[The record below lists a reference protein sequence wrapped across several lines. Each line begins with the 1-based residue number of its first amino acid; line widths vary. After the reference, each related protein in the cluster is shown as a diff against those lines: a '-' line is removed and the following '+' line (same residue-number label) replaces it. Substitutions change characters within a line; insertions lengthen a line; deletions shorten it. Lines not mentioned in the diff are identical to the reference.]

1 MDFDDGDALEEADDI
16 AAIEKKI
23 KLADM
28 PDHAKKVAI
37 KELQRL
43 KKMPIHMPEHA
54 MTRSYL
60 ELMTDL
66 PWNRMSPERIDLRKS
81 RQDLDNDHYGLEKL
95 KKRVLEYLA
104 VRQLRNNL
112 KGPILCFVGP
122 PGVGKTSVGK
132 SIANSLGREFHRI
145 SLGGVCDQSDIRGH
159 RRTYIGSMPGRIIQG
174 LKNVNVKNPVFLL
187 DEIDK
192 MNQGIHGDPSAAM
205 LEVLDPEQNCSF
217 TDHYLNV
224 PFDLSQVLFIATANT
239 TSSIPA
245 ALLDRMEVISVP
257 GYTHEEKYHIAT
269 FHLIPKQLKEHGL
282 SEGVL
287 VITGSA
293 IRSLISKYTREAG
306 VRNLER
312 RIGAICRSTAVKV
325 VERNRDSAHEGNEPV
340 TQDQPK
346 PMIEKQATKIDNVIA
361 FSSDMPVIVDEGDLE
376 AILGPP
382 LYENEIA
389 ARIGMPGVAIGL
401 AWTASGGEVMFVEA
415 TKMEGGGQLIL
426 TGQLGD
432 VMQESAKIALN
443 WLRSHVIDYG
453 IAIINATDIM
463 ENTDVHI
470 HFPAG
475 KILSVNRV
483 YEAFMSHYYFQ
494 ELLVKTVLRPVLL
507 SSQPLCPCS
516 QVESRHPIL
525 P

>member
-1 MDFDDGDALEEADDI
+1 
-16 AAIEKKI
+16 
-23 KLADM
+23 M
-28 PDHAKKVAI
+28 PEHARKVAM

-43 KKMPIHMPEHA
+43 KKMPVHMPEHA

-66 PWNRMSPERIDLRKS
+66 PWNKQSEERIDLKRS
-81 RQDLDNDHYGLEKL
+81 REALDNDHYGLEKV

-192 MNQGIHGDPSAAM
+192 MSQGIHGDPSAAM
-205 LEVLDPEQNCSF
+205 LEVLDPEQNCNF

-239 TSSIPA
+239 TSTIPA
-245 ALLDRMEVISVP
+245 ALLDRMEIINVP
-257 GYTHEEKYHIAT
+257 GYTHEEKYQIAS

-282 SEGVL
+282 TEDVL

-293 IRSLISKYTREAG
+293 IRTLVSKYTREAG

-312 RIGAICRSTAVKV
+312 RIGAICRWTAVKV
-325 VERNRDSAHEGNEPV
+325 VERNRDQNRIEGSESENDGESLITLSPSSESA
-340 TQDQPK
+340 
-346 PMIEKQATKIDNVIA
+346 I
-361 FSSDMPVIVDEGDLE
+361 IVDEVDLE
-376 AILGPP
+376 GILGPA
-382 LYENEIA
+382 LFENEIA
-389 ARIGMPGVAIGL
+389 ARVGVPGVAIGL

-415 TKMEGGGQLIL
+415 TKMEGAGQLIL

-443 WLRSHVIDYG
+443 WLRSHVTDYG
-453 IAIINATDIM
+453 ISIVNATDIM
-463 ENTDVHI
+463 ESTDVHI

-475 KILSVNRV
+475 LYLLFCSRLLLS
-483 YEAFMSHYYFQ
+483 FPS
-494 ELLVKTVLRPVLL
+494 LLFFFSSPLLLFSSSPPLLRFCSLLLL
-507 SSQPLCPCS
+507 SSALLSSLVTMLNLRVPKQEPSAKMVHRL
-516 QVESRHPIL
+516 V
-525 P
+525 

>member
-1 MDFDDGDALEEADDI
+1 
-16 AAIEKKI
+16 
-23 KLADM
+23 
-28 PDHAKKVAI
+28 
-37 KELQRL
+37 
-43 KKMPIHMPEHA
+43 MPIHMPEHA

-66 PWNRMSPERIDLRKS
+66 PWNKMSPERIDLKKS
-81 RQDLDNDHYGLEKL
+81 REALDNDHYGLEKL

-174 LKNVNVKNPVFLL
+174 LKNVNVNNPVFLL

-192 MNQGIHGDPSAAM
+192 MSQGIHGDPSAAM
-205 LEVLDPEQNCSF
+205 LEVLDPEQNCNF

-239 TSSIPA
+239 TSTIPA
-245 ALLDRMEVISVP
+245 ALLDRMEIISVP

-282 SEGVL
+282 TEDVL

-325 VERNRDSAHEGNEPV
+325 VERNREASQEMVQTCESNHPQSNLITLSP
-340 TQDQPK
+340 
-346 PMIEKQATKIDNVIA
+346 
-361 FSSDMPVIVDEGDLE
+361 SSEAPIIVDEVDLE

-382 LYENEIA
+382 LFENEIA
-389 ARIGMPGVAIGL
+389 ARVGMPGVAIGL

-453 IAIINATDIM
+453 ISIVNATDIM
-463 ENTDVHI
+463 ESTDVHI

-475 KILSVNRV
+475 LC
-483 YEAFMSHYYFQ
+483 Q
-494 ELLVKTVLRPVLL
+494 PL
-507 SSQPLCPCS
+507 SSALLFCSLLLFYFALLFCSSILFCSSLLFSSAPLS
-516 QVESRHPIL
+516 S
-525 P
+525 